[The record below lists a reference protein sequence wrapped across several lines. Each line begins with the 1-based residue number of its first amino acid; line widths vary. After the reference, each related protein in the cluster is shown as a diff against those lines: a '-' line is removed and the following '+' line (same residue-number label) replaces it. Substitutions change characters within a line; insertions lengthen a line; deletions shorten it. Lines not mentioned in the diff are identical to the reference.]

1 MYMIQQFR
9 KLGFNFCI
17 WCAKI
22 LSTIVMRKMA
32 LPSTELKVKY
42 STLQYLVYNL

>member
-17 WCAKI
+17 WYAKI

-32 LPSTELKVKY
+32 LPSAELKVEY
-42 STLQYLVYNL
+42 SMVQYFVHNL